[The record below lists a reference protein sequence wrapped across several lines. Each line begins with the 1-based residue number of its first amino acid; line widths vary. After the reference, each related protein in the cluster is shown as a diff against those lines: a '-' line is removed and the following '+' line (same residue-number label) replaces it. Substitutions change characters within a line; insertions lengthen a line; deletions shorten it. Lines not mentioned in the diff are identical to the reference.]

1 MRGQAVWDRYLT
13 DADFTFHDRDSLM
26 TDRLTGKTA
35 FVTAA
40 GQGIGRAAAE
50 AFVRE
55 GARVIATDIDEALLA
70 DVAKATGC
78 ETHRLDVTDAN
89 AVTAAA
95 RAAGA
100 VQILFNG
107 AGYVHA
113 GTILDCDEKAF
124 EFSFDLNVRAMYR
137 MIRAFLPAMLDSA
150 ATGKGTGSIINVAS
164 VAGSIKG
171 APNRFVYG
179 ATKAAVIGMT
189 KSIAADFI
197 TKGVRCN
204 AICPGTVESPSL
216 RERMAALAR
225 STDQTIEQAEAW
237 FVARQPMGRVGTTA
251 EIAALAVYLA
261 SDESAFTT
269 GTAQIIDGGWSN

>member
-1 MRGQAVWDRYLT
+1 
-13 DADFTFHDRDSLM
+13 M
-26 TDRLTGKTA
+26 TNRLQGKTA

-40 GQGIGRAAAE
+40 GQGIGRATAE

-55 GARVIATDIDEALLA
+55 GARVIATDINEALLA
-70 DVAKATGC
+70 DLAQAIGC
-78 ETHRLDVTDAN
+78 ETRRLDVSDAN

-95 RAAGA
+95 QAAGA
-100 VQILFNG
+100 VNILFNG

-113 GTILDCDEKAF
+113 GTILDCDDKAF
-124 EFSFDLNVRAMYR
+124 DFSFDLNVRAMYR
-137 MIRAFLPAMLDSA
+137 MTRAFLPAMLA
-150 ATGKGTGSIINVAS
+150 AAAAGRGLGSIINVAS

-197 TKGVRCN
+197 TQGVRCN

-216 RERMAALAR
+216 RDRMAALAHA
-225 STDQTIEQAEAW
+225 THQTLAQAEAW
-237 FVARQPMGRVGTTA
+237 FVSRQPMGRVGTTA

-261 SDESAFTT
+261 GDESAFTT
-269 GTAQIIDGGWSN
+269 GTAQVIDGGWSN